1 MPGLLDVVSPRRL
14 GTGFRWLIAAT
25 WTSNLGDGFALA
37 AGPLLVAR
45 QSHDPRLVA
54 LAVLLQQL
62 PWLVIGPLAG
72 ALADRLD
79 RRLIVITVDV
89 IRSLVL
95 VALGAAIEAKAVD
108 VGVVLAVMFVLGTA
122 EAFGNTASATL
133 PPMLVARD
141 DLALANARLLV
152 GFVTL
157 DQLAGPPLG
166 AALFAADPAA
176 PFIAQAV
183 LVATAAALVAR
194 VQLPART
201 TVARSRIAR
210 DIAEGFTW
218 VLHNPAVRT
227 LVLTILTFNITFGAA
242 WSVLVLYARQR
253 LGLGALGFGLL
264 TTAMAVGG
272 VAGTAGYGALVR
284 RVRLSDV
291 MRIGLIIE
299 TLTHLSLALTTVPG
313 VAFAIMFVFGAH
325 AFVWGTTSISI
336 RQRAVPKALQGRV
349 GSLNA
354 IGTYAG
360 LVVGDAIG
368 GPIASQWGIT
378 APFWFAFVGSAVFVV
393 AIWRQLRHIAHTD
406 EATAPLDV
414 ETAVPISS

>member
-1 MPGLLDVVSPRRL
+1 LVEVVAPRRL

-37 AGPLLVAR
+37 AAPLLVAS
-45 QSHDPRLVA
+45 QNHDPRLVA

-79 RRLIVITVDV
+79 RRLIVITADLV
-89 IRSLVL
+89 RSAVL
-95 VALGAAIEAKAVD
+95 VVLGAAIQTGAVD
-108 VGVVLAVMFVLGTA
+108 VGLVLATMFVLGTA

-157 DQLAGPPLG
+157 DQLAGPPMG

-194 VQLPART
+194 VQLAGHATGR
-201 TVARSRIAR
+201 RSRIRR
-210 DIAEGFTW
+210 DIAEGFAW
-218 VLHNPAVRT
+218 VVHNPAVRT
-227 LVLTILTFNITFGAA
+227 LVLTILTFNVTFGAA
-242 WSVLVLYARQR
+242 WSVLVLYAKQR
-253 LGLGALGFGLL
+253 LGLGAVGFGLL
-264 TTAMAVGG
+264 TAASAVGG

-299 TLTHLSLALTTVPG
+299 TLTHLSLALTTVPA
-313 VAFAIMFVFGAH
+313 VAFAVMFVFGAH

-336 RQRAVPKALQGRV
+336 RQRAVPPGLQGRV

-368 GPIASQWGIT
+368 GPIASRWGIT
-378 APFWFAFVGSAVFVV
+378 APFWFAFAGSALFVV
-393 AIWRQLRHIAHTD
+393 VIWRQLRHIAHAD
-406 EATAPLDV
+406 DAAAPRDAPR
-414 ETAVPISS
+414 AVSLSS